1 MANRNDLIIWDADVY
16 GAPDDYNAQSLHL
29 ARLLAEQ
36 AAEPSKKLLAFARD
50 IEQQGKSKNF
60 PPAIARYLTNFEA
73 KVKASNTAA
82 YCFNLPE
89 YNWYSLVKIVL
100 KTAKK
105 HGLVLLGEEL
115 VLVLLA
121 NGSITPPQSEEY
133 WLQALDERKRKNDFP
148 ETLDEFHDLL
158 TERMG
163 ALLATHDF
171 ILETNNVE
179 DNDEIYMTY
188 IRKISEGHHEISL
201 HCQGGDSEFELMSF
215 FTIVENTMIEIAKK
229 SDFQYSMIS
238 GGGVWL
244 EIAKILPHQESKFRI
259 NNIEAFEELVFALKQ
274 TSLKWSDSALDIQGI
289 DALINGD
296 TDKRVRESAH
306 QDLFMPYALIVARL
320 AGNPDFEHLAVSLS
334 PQSSKKSWPANT
346 KSPNAWPNLV
356 QYLRDNVRPF
366 VGIITTEPEYHND
379 LANTLIEFAQLFKT
393 TMTEL
398 LKPHSFEY
406 FYGASPETLTD
417 AKEFQLTFIRNLSNS
432 SHKLIF
438 DCFHKNGEF
447 IFTSVNLQLF
457 ERETSSVLSN
467 IGCHNWSTGW
477 ILLNIAQTLD
487 SNQYSFVVN
496 DKKSF
501 EEFVLL
507 IKQSAVVWSNSSV
520 DFKGID
526 ALFNGDIDE
535 RVKKRV
541 HHVDYMPHAL
551 IAARLANNPQFEN
564 LAISLAPTQH
574 DTKRWPAPA
583 KIDPFE
589 TWPKL
594 VQYLRDEVKP
604 LA

>member
-60 PPAIARYLTNFEA
+60 PQAIARYLTNFEA

-89 YNWYSLVKIVL
+89 YNWYSLVKILL

-121 NGSITPPQSEEY
+121 NGSITPPHSEEY

-163 ALLATHDF
+163 ELLAKHDF
-171 ILETNNVE
+171 ILETNTIE
-179 DNDEIYMTY
+179 DNDEICMEY
-188 IRKISEGHHEISL
+188 IRKKSSVNHKICFY
-201 HCQGGDSEFELMSF
+201 CQGSDTYFKVQTY
-215 FTIVENTMIEIAKK
+215 FTMAEDNMIQIAKK
-229 SDFQYSMIS
+229 SDYQLAGDNISLYIS
-238 GGGVWL
+238 G
-244 EIAKILPHQESKFRI
+244 ILAPKESWFT
-259 NNIEAFEELVFALKQ
+259 IEDWENFEELMLVFKQ
-274 TSLKWSDSALDIQGI
+274 TVLKWSDSALDIQGI
-289 DALINGD
+289 DGLINGD
-296 TDKRVRESAH
+296 TDERVRETVH
-306 QDLFMPYALIVARL
+306 QKWDMPYALIVARL
-320 AGNPDFEHLAVSLS
+320 ANNPNFESLAISLA

-356 QYLRDNVRPF
+356 QYLRENVRPF

-398 LKPHSFEY
+398 LKPHGFEY
-406 FYGASPETLTD
+406 FYGASPETLID
-417 AKEFQLTFIRNLSNS
+417 RREFHLEFIRNLSNI

-526 ALFNGDIDE
+526 ALFNGDVDE

-551 IAARLANNPQFEN
+551 VAARLANNPQFEN

-589 TWPKL
+589 AWPKL
-594 VQYLRDEVKP
+594 VRYLRDEVKP
-604 LA
+604 LV

>member
-1 MANRNDLIIWDADVY
+1 MSNRNDLIIWDADVY

-36 AAEPSKKLLAFARD
+36 AAEPSKKLLAFTRD
-50 IEQQGKSKNF
+50 IEQQSKARNF
-60 PPAIARYLTNFEA
+60 PPAIARYLSNFDA
-73 KVKASNTAA
+73 RVKASNTAA

-89 YNWYSLVKIVL
+89 YNWYGLVKIVL

-163 ALLATHDF
+163 ALLATRDF
-171 ILETNNVE
+171 ILETNTVE
-179 DNDEIYMTY
+179 DNDEVCMEY
-188 IRKISEGHHEISL
+188 IRKKSL
-201 HCQGGDSEFELMSF
+201 VNHKICFYCQGGDSYFKVDTY
-215 FTIVENTMIEIAKK
+215 FTIAEENMIQIAKK
-229 SDFQYSMIS
+229 SDYQLAGDSISLYIS
-238 GGGVWL
+238 GIL
-244 EIAKILPHQESKFRI
+244 APKEIEDWES
-259 NNIEAFEELVFALKQ
+259 FEELMLVFKQ
-274 TSLKWSDSALDIQGI
+274 IVLKWSDSALDIKGI

-296 TDKRVRESAH
+296 TDERVRNIVHEKW
-306 QDLFMPYALIVARL
+306 DIPYALIVARL
-320 AGNPDFEHLAVSLS
+320 ADNPNFEHLAASLS
-334 PQSSKKSWPANT
+334 PQSSKKSWPAKT
-346 KSPNAWPNLV
+346 KSRYTCPNLV

-398 LKPHSFEY
+398 
-406 FYGASPETLTD
+406 
-417 AKEFQLTFIRNLSNS
+417 LTFIRNLSNS

-477 ILLNIAQTLD
+477 ILLNIAQILD
-487 SNQYSFVVN
+487 SNQHSFVVN

-501 EEFVLL
+501 EELLLL
-507 IKQSAVVWSNSSV
+507 IKHSAVVWSNTAV
-520 DFKGID
+520 DIKGID
-526 ALFNGDIDE
+526 ILFNGDIDE

-541 HHVDYMPHAL
+541 HHFAYMPHAL
-551 IAARLANNPQFEN
+551 IAARLANNSQFDT
-564 LAISLAPTQH
+564 LAMTLAPIK
-574 DTKRWPAPA
+574 DDNKIWRAPA

-589 TWPKL
+589 AWPKL

-604 LA
+604 LV

>member
-1 MANRNDLIIWDADVY
+1 MSNRNDLIIWDADVY

-36 AAEPSKKLLAFARD
+36 AAEPSKKLLAFTRD
-50 IEQQGKSKNF
+50 IEQQSKARNF
-60 PPAIARYLTNFEA
+60 PPAIARYLSNFDA
-73 KVKASNTAA
+73 RVKASNTAA

-89 YNWYSLVKIVL
+89 YNWYGLVKIVL

-105 HGLVLLGEEL
+105 HGLILLGEEL

-163 ALLATHDF
+163 ALLATRDF
-171 ILETNNVE
+171 ILETNTVE
-179 DNDEIYMTY
+179 DNDEVCMEY
-188 IRKISEGHHEISL
+188 IRKKSL
-201 HCQGGDSEFELMSF
+201 VNHKICFYCQGGDSYFKVDTY
-215 FTIVENTMIEIAKK
+215 FTIAEENMIQIAKK
-229 SDFQYSMIS
+229 SDYQLAGDSISLYIS
-238 GGGVWL
+238 GIL
-244 EIAKILPHQESKFRI
+244 APKEIEDWES
-259 NNIEAFEELVFALKQ
+259 FEELMLVFKQ
-274 TSLKWSDSALDIQGI
+274 IVLKWSDSALDIKGI

-296 TDKRVRESAH
+296 TDERVRNIVHEKW
-306 QDLFMPYALIVARL
+306 DIPYALIVARL
-320 AGNPDFEHLAVSLS
+320 ADNPNFEHLAASLS
-334 PQSSKKSWPANT
+334 PQSSKKSWPAKT
-346 KSPNAWPNLV
+346 KSRYTCPNLV

-398 LKPHSFEY
+398 LKPHGFEY
-406 FYGASPETLTD
+406 YYGASPETLTD

-477 ILLNIAQTLD
+477 ILLNIAQILD
-487 SNQYSFVVN
+487 SNQHSFVVN

-501 EEFVLL
+501 EELLLL
-507 IKQSAVVWSNSSV
+507 IKHSAVVWSNTAV
-520 DFKGID
+520 DIKGID
-526 ALFNGDIDE
+526 ILFNGDIDE

-541 HHVDYMPHAL
+541 HHFAYMPHAL
-551 IAARLANNPQFEN
+551 IAARLANNSQFDT
-564 LAISLAPTQH
+564 LAMTLAPIK
-574 DTKRWPAPA
+574 DDNKIWRAPA

-589 TWPKL
+589 AWPKL

-604 LA
+604 LV